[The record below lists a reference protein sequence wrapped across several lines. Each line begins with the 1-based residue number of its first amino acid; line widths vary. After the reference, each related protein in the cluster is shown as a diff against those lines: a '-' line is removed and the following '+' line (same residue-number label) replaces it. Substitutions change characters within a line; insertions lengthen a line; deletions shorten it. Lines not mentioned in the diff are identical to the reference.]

1 MILRGGSYQEQTWS
15 VGYKIAMSLDWLGS
29 GTPHQIFMVDSLWVG
44 HGGPFA
50 PMMVGALGPLVISSW
65 LPSESP
71 GPLGCRVPVDQGASE
86 AMTGDEHG

>member
-1 MILRGGSYQEQTWS
+1 MDTLFRIWHPTSDVHGRF
-15 VGYKIAMSLDWLGS
+15 IM
-29 GTPHQIFMVDSLWVG
+29 G

-65 LPSESP
+65 RPSESP